1 MKQIKMKHLKDY
13 FNDYEPC
20 KLNSLFDKLHQDEWE
35 VSEENLVDS
44 FGTEWDFSDIDHFVA
59 FSRHTFRVIVAG
71 YKIFLE
77 LVEDK
82 SSDKSSNNI
91 QEKLES
97 ANSKI
102 KLLEEQNGNLKKEL
116 DTRRKE
122 LHDLKTS
129 VKSQKP
135 PKIEQ
140 KPSKAE
146 IPVESPKAS
155 TKEYIALKRRKYI
168 KIE

>member
-1 MKQIKMKHLKDY
+1 MKHLKDY
-13 FNDYEPC
+13 FNDFEADELEC
-20 KLNSLFDKLHQDEWE
+20 LFNKLYQDNWK

-44 FGTEWDFSDIDHFVA
+44 VGVEWNFGDINHFVY
-59 FSRHTFRVIVAG
+59 FSRQVFAVIVAS
-71 YKIFLE
+71 YKMFLE
-77 LVEDK
+77 SKDDSITKNTE
-82 SSDKSSNNI
+82 NT

-135 PKIEQ
+135 
-140 KPSKAE
+140 SKTE
-146 IPVESPKAS
+146 VPVESPKPKAS
-155 TKEYIALKRRKYI
+155 TKEYIALKRRKYV